1 MYNRKQF
8 YHNMQLYYFRDV
20 AAQIFPDQKVN
31 ISEFHTT
38 QEDNRCWP
46 LQMNANIKVGKKKYE
61 AAFEYRNWQLKNCE
75 TRYGMFVLFLD
86 PLSQDEEKRL
96 FVINPVTAEVDI
108 NLSEE
113 EQERFYRDLSVWP
126 DSFDNSFG
134 RTECNGYA
142 EVPDLL
148 DVVIARSLSKRK
160 QEAATVSKPSQALI
174 ISERKDDP
182 KEWDY
187 WKMEWEI
194 D

>member
-1 MYNRKQF
+1 MPQ
-8 YHNMQLYYFRDV
+8 
-20 AAQIFPDQKVN
+20 
-31 ISEFHTT
+31 
-38 QEDNRCWP
+38 
-46 LQMNANIKVGKKKYE
+46 NIKVGKKKYE
-61 AAFEYRNWQLKNCE
+61 AALEYWNWKLKDYE

-96 FVINPVTAEVDI
+96 FIINPVTAEVDI

-126 DSFDNSFG
+126 ESFDNSFG

-160 QEAATVSKPSQALI
+160 QAAAPVSKPSQALI
-174 ISERKDDP
+174 ISERKDDS
-182 KEWDY
+182 KDWDY